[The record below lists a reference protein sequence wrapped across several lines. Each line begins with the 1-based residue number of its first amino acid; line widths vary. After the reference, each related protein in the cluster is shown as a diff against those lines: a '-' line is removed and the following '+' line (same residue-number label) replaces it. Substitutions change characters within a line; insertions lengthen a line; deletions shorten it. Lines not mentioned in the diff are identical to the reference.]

1 MPLMA
6 STFYILSLTDQT
18 EQARLEQ
25 AANLLIVGFHEHW
38 PDSWADHESAM
49 DEVREMLAPARI
61 CRAAID
67 EQTGEVMGWIGGIP
81 EYDGNVWE
89 LHPLVVRP
97 DLQGQGIGRTLV
109 QDFEEQVQA
118 RGGITIMLG
127 SDDEDGM
134 TTLSQVNLYENTWD
148 HIHRIRNLKGH
159 PYEFYQ
165 KMGYTITG
173 VVPDANGPGKPD
185 ILMSKRV
192 GKAL

>member
-1 MPLMA
+1 MKPSFQL
-6 STFYILSLTDQT
+6 LSLH
-18 EQARLEQ
+18 EQSNPAWLEQ
-25 AANLLIVGFHEHW
+25 AANLLTAGFREHW
-38 PDSWADHESAM
+38 PDSWADHASAM
-49 DEVREMLAPARI
+49 AEVREMLAPDRI

-67 EQTGEVMGWIGGIP
+67 QASGEVIGWIGGIP
-81 EYDGNVWE
+81 EYDGHVWE

-97 DLQGQGIGRTLV
+97 DLQGQGIGRALV
-109 QDFEEQVQA
+109 VDFEEQVRA
-118 RGGITIMLG
+118 KGGITIMLG

-134 TTLSQVNLYENTWD
+134 TTLSEVDLFTNPWE
-148 HIHRIRNLKGH
+148 HIRNIRNLKGH

-192 GKAL
+192 APTL